1 MDTIQ
6 KAVLIAHTLIA
17 LLIIVLVLLQRG
29 KGADAGAAFGAGA
42 SGTVFGARGSSSF
55 FSRAT
60 GICAAAFFISSLTLA
75 YLSTQAT
82 SAPTSLLEST
92 PVSETEIAPAPEL
105 SDEMPVSDLPE
116 LESAEDDVEL
126 PDLEED
132 STGGLLSDR
141 AAGRFSYEVLQH
153 MGSKFRSSLL
163 LGYVRASRH

>member
-60 GICAAAFFISSLTLA
+60 AICATLFFASSLTLA

-82 SAPTSLLEST
+82 SAPESLLEG
-92 PVSETEIAPAPEL
+92 APPAEAAPGEDAEL
-105 SDEMPVSDLPE
+105 SEDMPISDMPE
-116 LESAEDDVEL
+116 LEATEDEIVDIPE
-126 PDLEED
+126 LEEEEPPTD
-132 STGGLLSDR
+132 Q
-141 AAGRFSYEVLQH
+141 E
-153 MGSKFRSSLL
+153 
-163 LGYVRASRH
+163 

>member
-60 GICAAAFFISSLTLA
+60 AVCATLFFASSLTLA
-75 YLSTQAT
+75 YLSTQT
-82 SAPTSLLEST
+82 TEAPSSLLEDA
-92 PVSETEIAPAPEL
+92 PVVETEAEELPEL
-105 SDEMPVSDLPE
+105 NEDMPVSDMPQLEATDEEALDLPA
-116 LESAEDDVEL
+116 LED
-126 PDLEED
+126 EEA
-132 STGGLLSDR
+132 GGDQ
-141 AAGRFSYEVLQH
+141 E
-153 MGSKFRSSLL
+153 
-163 LGYVRASRH
+163 

>member
-60 GICAAAFFISSLTLA
+60 AVCATAFFVSSLTLA
-75 YLSTQAT
+75 YLSSQSST
-82 SAPTSLLEST
+82 APTSLLEGA
-92 PVSETEIAPAPEL
+92 PVVEETTSEVPVL
-105 SDEMPVSDLPE
+105 SDEMPVADDLPALEAPEGEMENSGELPE
-116 LESAEDDVEL
+116 LEEDPA
-126 PDLEED
+126 PDSE
-132 STGGLLSDR
+132 
-141 AAGRFSYEVLQH
+141 
-153 MGSKFRSSLL
+153 
-163 LGYVRASRH
+163 

>member
-60 GICAAAFFISSLTLA
+60 AVCATAFFVSSLTLA
-75 YLSTQAT
+75 YLSSQAT
-82 SAPTSLLEST
+82 SAPASLLDEAPVVET
-92 PVSETEIAPAPEL
+92 PAEDVPEL
-105 SDEMPVSDLPE
+105 SEEMPVSDLPS
-116 LESAEDDVEL
+116 LEPAEESTDV
-126 PDLEED
+126 PSLEEPATPD
-132 STGGLLSDR
+132 Q
-141 AAGRFSYEVLQH
+141 E
-153 MGSKFRSSLL
+153 
-163 LGYVRASRH
+163 